1 MSKNK
6 LSKGQQRRVNAN
18 HQRRLK
24 TSKEKPDYDDNLFGE
39 PDEGIVISRFG
50 MHADVESA
58 DGDVHRCNIR
68 RTIRSLVTGDRVVWR
83 PGKPAA
89 EGVNVKGIVEAVH
102 ERTSVLTRPDFYDG
116 VKPIAANID
125 QIVIVSAILPELSL
139 NIIDRYLVA
148 CETLQIEPIIV
159 LNKIDLLDDEG
170 MAFVNEQM
178 DIYRNIGYRVLMV
191 SSHTQDGLKPLE
203 EALTGRISIFA
214 GQSGVGKSS
223 LLKLMMAHLREQGVM
238 EEQILSMNFESMQF
252 ADMDSKSL
260 YQYVMERAPKGKRLY
275 LFLDEVQK
283 VRDWQDAVNSFRVDL
298 YCDIYVTGSN
308 AYLLS
313 SELSTYL
320 SGRYVEIKM
329 LPLSFREFLD
339 FHGYLLEEYKAPNG
353 NVKQR
358 ARGKD
363 GEAYELRDLFEAYAQ
378 FGGMPAL
385 AEAELDQ
392 ERANML
398 LDGIYSAVVVR
409 DILERGKRKEQRAVT
424 DALLLRKIVLFLADN
439 IGNNTSAASIGRTL
453 VSEGLLDDGRK
464 TKPAVQT
471 ISAYIDALLESYIFY
486 EVKRFDIKG
495 KDYLRTLGKYYI
507 VDPGL
512 RTYLLGNRG
521 GDVGHILEN
530 IVYFELLRRGYE
542 VAIGKVGEKEIDF
555 IATKMNEKRYI
566 QVTDNMNASET
577 RTRELAPL
585 QAVQDNY
592 EKTVIAMDCDLISD
606 VDGIKIVK
614 ALDFL
619 LSEV

>member
-203 EALTGRISIFA
+203 EALTGRIP
-214 GQSGVGKSS
+214 
-223 LLKLMMAHLREQGVM
+223 H
-238 EEQILSMNFESMQF
+238 
-252 ADMDSKSL
+252 
-260 YQYVMERAPKGKRLY
+260 
-275 LFLDEVQK
+275 
-283 VRDWQDAVNSFRVDL
+283 
-298 YCDIYVTGSN
+298 
-308 AYLLS
+308 
-313 SELSTYL
+313 
-320 SGRYVEIKM
+320 
-329 LPLSFREFLD
+329 
-339 FHGYLLEEYKAPNG
+339 
-353 NVKQR
+353 
-358 ARGKD
+358 
-363 GEAYELRDLFEAYAQ
+363 
-378 FGGMPAL
+378 
-385 AEAELDQ
+385 
-392 ERANML
+392 
-398 LDGIYSAVVVR
+398 
-409 DILERGKRKEQRAVT
+409 
-424 DALLLRKIVLFLADN
+424 
-439 IGNNTSAASIGRTL
+439 
-453 VSEGLLDDGRK
+453 
-464 TKPAVQT
+464 
-471 ISAYIDALLESYIFY
+471 
-486 EVKRFDIKG
+486 
-495 KDYLRTLGKYYI
+495 
-507 VDPGL
+507 
-512 RTYLLGNRG
+512 G
-521 GDVGHILEN
+521 GDVIDSPGVREFGLWHLEPEQITQGFVEFHDYLGLCKYRDCKHDTDPGCAIREAVEEGKIAETRFENYHRILESM
-530 IVYFELLRRGYE
+530 
-542 VAIGKVGEKEIDF
+542 A
-555 IATKMNEKRYI
+555 
-566 QVTDNMNASET
+566 QVKTRKNFSDTD
-577 RTRELAPL
+577 
-585 QAVQDNY
+585 D
-592 EKTVIAMDCDLISD
+592 
-606 VDGIKIVK
+606 
-614 ALDFL
+614 
-619 LSEV
+619 